1 MATTPDFLKPLNSFK
16 TEEDQTTPPTQ
27 AVPDFLQPLR
37 REPVAAPSSLEEFVT
52 PDQAPQAAGDRFPDS
67 PSMTAPT
74 GRLLPMEG
82 GQGRPPALDPDPNFP
97 DSPSMTAPTGPLQPF
112 EGPNLAMYE
121 GMNREEA
128 LALYNSYRTH
138 PRAKNTMRGVSID
151 GVLVP
156 FPEPR
161 IRDMLPFSNDGMF
174 AGSSGPS
181 ILQIA
186 ELGVGNTVRN
196 IGQTVGAGIDLA
208 RNKLFGEEGEKTEP
222 GAVSRFF
229 GDMPVAKAV
238 DGTLDAFLLEG
249 AQFATG
255 FIGGAKGMDKVVPLI
270 TNSKAFTTLA
280 KYITGEAGGASAVDQ
295 DVGLAFLGQ
304 NAFFKKPGE
313 VLPLMRGATFSEDAP
328 EYEKLLK
335 KRLNIFTEG
344 LALGQTIEKGAK
356 AAAWAASATWAI
368 SVAPLI
374 NAFSK
379 GSKEERFV
387 DDILNQLALIGSK
400 DDAASLEA
408 KKAIVD
414 LIRNNEDTIIKI
426 GEDFGPDIKITLDT
440 MSALDQAIKSNDTAL
455 AEQLARQYSAKISS
469 LRSGVLNQAG
479 GAPALSERVGAPN
492 RAFQDATN
500 RVETVQGGS
509 QGIDDARSGLVDLG
523 QGEIDQAQR
532 LVADTDLR
540 LGQAQQDI
548 GTIIREDR
556 VLGAKLD
563 QLSNT
568 SGINIYS
575 GRNQASD
582 EIVANVRKAFEVM
595 DAKKNDLYSQIQGGE
610 VDPQGLLSILN
621 TLRPGQLD
629 AASGALPA
637 NSQFG
642 DLLNAARRQ
651 TVQEPDAAGSMVV
664 RQETDEELL
673 ERFSGYMG
681 QNNLDFSTLY
691 RDIRPTVSQTSENLF
706 SSSSPEGQAAAR
718 VLREFNSYIDGKAVD
733 DLIEA
738 GDGEVADAAKAA
750 KEYYMRDYVPF
761 WRDGVLKDV
770 ADTYSNTVGRTSQGM
785 RDQGL
790 EFMPI
795 NFQRMTR
802 QTVEGNLND
811 RNKDSAA
818 QIIKLLSL
826 PEGGR
831 NPGLV
836 TDFILGDIIGDIGVQ
851 LRSGANLSDINV
863 NQIVGRLSEYGTV
876 VSENFPEQA
885 ARVGQFIDNVRNAR
899 GNIESLRAQVDEAMQ
914 MAKQAEDAIYSGE
927 LGRFFNAQGIP
938 NPNGYAVMEQIFTNP
953 QSKDTLTALLQRADR
968 SGDPVIRKGM
978 QAAYA
983 RFLGSSRGF
992 LGTVEEVSGNRALNA
1007 GRVTQENDG
1016 VKNMLEYGDQIFSD
1030 RPELMEAVRTLLDVS
1045 GLVTRSKGAKTVA
1058 TDSATATRLAAM
1070 QSSNQLITFIF
1081 GVLSRTGARVR
1092 SASNTL
1098 INRLSPDE
1106 QGQRLMDALMA
1117 DKDYFVQVADRAL
1130 AKQTVMDPDIRDAMF
1145 AFLVRSGIYT
1155 ADDEQDYFAAAM
1167 DMELNM
1173 RGKVNEMETQMQDA
1187 FVPRN

>member
-27 AVPDFLQPLR
+27 EVPDFLQPLR
-37 REPVAAPSSLEEFVT
+37 KEPTPAPSTVKESAAPV
-52 PDQAPQAAGDRFPDS
+52 QAPQAAEDRFPNS
-67 PSMTAPT
+67 PSMTVPT

-97 DSPSMTAPTGPLQPF
+97 DSPSMTVPTGPLQPF

-138 PRAKNTMRGVSID
+138 PRAKNTMRGISID

-156 FPEPR
+156 FPEPP
-161 IRDMLPFSNDGMF
+161 IRDMLPLSDDGMF
-174 AGSSGPS
+174 AGSSGPN

-186 ELGVGNTVRN
+186 ELGAGNAVRN

-229 GDMPVAKAV
+229 GDMPVVKAV
-238 DGTLDAFLLEG
+238 DGTLEAFLLEG

-270 TNSKAFTTLA
+270 TNSKAVTTLA

-295 DVGLAFLGQ
+295 DVGLVFLGQ
-304 NAFFKKPGE
+304 NAFFKNPGE

-400 DDAASLEA
+400 DDVAALEA

-414 LIRNNEDTIIKI
+414 LIRNNDDTIIKI

-469 LRSGVLNQAG
+469 LRSAVQNQAG

-492 RAFQDATN
+492 RAFQDVTE

-523 QGEIDQAQR
+523 QDEIGRAREIVDA
-532 LVADTDLR
+532 TDLR
-540 LGQAQQDI
+540 LADAQQNI
-548 GTIIREDR
+548 GTIIREDPI
-556 VLGAKLD
+556 LGAKLD

-568 SGINIYS
+568 SGISIYS

-582 EIVANVRKAFEVM
+582 EILANVRKAFEVM
-595 DAKKNDLYSQIQGGE
+595 DAKKNDLYSQIQGGK
-610 VDPQGLLSILN
+610 VDPQGLMDVLN
-621 TLRPGQLD
+621 KLRPGQLD
-629 AASGALPA
+629 EAIEQTSY
-637 NSQFG
+637 G
-642 DLLNAARRQ
+642 DLFGTLLETAKRRSI
-651 TVQEPDAAGSMVV
+651 QEADAAGNVV
-664 RQETDEELL
+664 TRQETAEEAA
-673 ERFSGYMG
+673 ERFTQWMNENS
-681 QNNLDFSTLY
+681 LDYSKLY
-691 RDIRPTVSQTSENLF
+691 REIRPTLSETSSALYSKGSTGASKTLRSLIQYIDEDAAEYAARNGN
-706 SSSSPEGQAAAR
+706 PELAAR
-718 VLREFNSYIDGKAVD
+718 VKEAKDYYID
-733 DLIEA
+733 
-738 GDGEVADAAKAA
+738 
-750 KEYYMRDYVPF
+750 DYAPF
-761 WRDGVLKDV
+761 WRDGVLIDV
-770 ADTYSNTVGRTSQGM
+770 ADSFRNTVGRTSQGM
-785 RDQGL
+785 RDRGR
-790 EFMPI
+790 EFQPRI
-795 NFQRMTR
+795 FNKGTR
-802 QTVEGNLND
+802 QKLEGAMRDTNKEDAEQIVE
-811 RNKDSAA
+811 
-818 QIIKLLSL
+818 LLSR
-826 PEGGR
+826 PEGGQ
-831 NPGLV
+831 NAGLV
-836 TDFILGDIIGDIGVQ
+836 TDYILGDIIGGVGVQ
-851 LRSGANLSDINV
+851 LRQGTKLSDIDT
-863 NQIVGRLSEYGTV
+863 NQIVARLSEYEEV
-876 VSENFPEQA
+876 VSQNFPEQA

-899 GNIESLRAQVDEAMQ
+899 GNIESLRAQVDEATQ

-938 NPNGYAVMEQIFTNP
+938 NPNGYAVMEQIFTNA
-953 QSKDTLTALLQRADR
+953 QSKDTLTALLQRADQ

-1070 QSSNQLITFIF
+1070 QSSNQMITFLF

-1098 INRLSPDE
+1098 INRMSPDE

-1117 DKDYFVQVADRAL
+1117 DKDYFVEVADKAL
-1130 AKQTVMDPDIRDAMF
+1130 AKQTVMDPDIKDAMF

-1155 ADDEQDYFAAAM
+1155 ADDEQDYLSAAM

-1173 RGKVNEMETQMQDA
+1173 REGVNEMENQMQDA